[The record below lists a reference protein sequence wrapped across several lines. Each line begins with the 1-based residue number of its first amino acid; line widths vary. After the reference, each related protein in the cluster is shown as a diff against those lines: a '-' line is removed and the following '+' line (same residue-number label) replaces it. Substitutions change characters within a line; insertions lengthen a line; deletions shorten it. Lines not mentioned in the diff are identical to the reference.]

1 MDSTLRI
8 SPESRVLHQEDNG
21 RTWVIATPDASPENR
36 QRIEETGATVI
47 ECAGGPDGKLD
58 LVAAMKLLARRGI
71 ISLFVEGGGTLH
83 ASFIKAG
90 LYDKFIVAIA
100 PKIIGADGRPSVW
113 QLGLTEMDQAPQF
126 IIRKNRRV
134 GEDIWLELER
144 DVYRDR

>member
-8 SPESRVLHQEDNG
+8 PPESRVLHQNDNG
-21 RTWVIATPDASPENR
+21 RTWVIATPKASPEDR
-36 QRIEETGATVI
+36 RRIEGTGAVVM
-47 ECAGGPDGKLD
+47 ECSSGSDGKLD
-58 LVAAMKLLARRGI
+58 LHQAMKLLASQGI
-71 ISLFVEGGGTLH
+71 TSLFVEGGGTLH

-100 PKIIGADGRPSVW
+100 PKVIGADGRPSIW
-113 QLGLTEMDQAPQF
+113 NLGLTGMDQVPQF
-126 IIRKNRRV
+126 VIRKNRRL